1 MATTAKDP
9 QLQEQSRLIRTVE
22 ANLKVS
28 FLDATEL
35 RFRGS
40 LLRRTEAELIA
51 LNATH
56 ITRLYEAACD
66 VKFPSEEVT
75 AFRKTLQV
83 AIGKNMDLTKFKAV
97 KSSDP
102 KPANSA
108 K

>member
-1 MATTAKDP
+1 MPTIKDP
-9 QLQEQSRLIRTVE
+9 ALQEQSRLIRTVE

-40 LLRRTEAELIA
+40 LLRCVEAA
-51 LNATH
+51 LPNLNGTH

-66 VKFPSEEVT
+66 VKFPSDEVT
-75 AFRKTLQV
+75 EFRKKLQTV
-83 AIGKNMDLTKFKAV
+83 IGKNLDLVKFKA
-97 KSSDP
+97 P
-102 KPANSA
+102 AKPAEA